1 MAVIRQGSKS
11 PYAGKVMTT
20 RGPRDPDKRLCM
32 QCGEM
37 KPDGLFTING
47 YGQAVCPDCAGPK
60 HARVLDAFAHKTDC
74 DDGVC
79 TCVDREPEDGR
90 LEDAELPDA

>member
-1 MAVIRQGSKS
+1 MAVIKQGGKN

-32 QCGEM
+32 ACGEL
-37 KPDGLFTING
+37 KADGLFTING
-47 YGQAVCPDCAGPK
+47 YGQAVCPDCASPK
-60 HARVLDAFAHKTDC
+60 QARPLRADC
-74 DDGVC
+74 EDGVC

-90 LEDAELPDA
+90 LEDAELPE